1 MSTLRQ
7 FNTPISLSSAALS
20 ATHNSNT
27 VANIFTTGGN
37 VGIGTTA
44 PTTTLSVQGTNVS
57 TSIIT
62 DGENKNATLFLGTPF
77 LGDPNNGLKTALI
90 AQGKNNYSQARL
102 HFCLDNSNIN
112 NTASYAS
119 ISNSRMMID
128 SNGYVGIGTTSPVST
143 LDVRGDVW
151 AANGIR
157 LVSTTSPSINY
168 IQSGIAL
175 VGGSVADLRIGPVG
189 SQNPCMTVRTNGNVG
204 ISTTAPTY
212 TLDVDGTLE
221 TYNSN
226 GLMLFASS
234 GNLGIGNT
242 APSFKLDVTS
252 NARFTGKVHIGSNST
267 VGSLVGSTSG
277 SGLNIYYGNLD
288 NTPWQISSNSGIFTI
303 NQYGSSNIFSINTV
317 GNVGISTTAPS
328 YTLDVNGTLEA
339 SNSNG
344 LMLFASS
351 GNVFIGSTNTTNSAF
366 GNGNLMLYGTNNSNN
381 GIAINGVGNS
391 TLQFFNSGA
400 LKGAVVSV
408 ATAGNWST
416 DSRVGDMVI
425 RCASNQSILFNSN
438 GGSGVS
444 TMIISGGNVGIGTTS
459 PGEAL
464 EIRGNLRVGNSTS
477 GNYISFYGTNGD
489 TPGGWN
495 HTYIGERIYNPTEQS
510 ELLLFK
516 GNDSTTGGGADRI
529 RLLAAEHKIDI
540 YTSTLNGTFE
550 GVGTSGTNIMTIN
563 SSGTLVT
570 GSITK
575 TVYNSG
581 EVIQSKCYS
590 SAIGTS
596 FTTSISGAYPVVVS
610 TLSFTPLSSSSFIM
624 VSVDCTYSV
633 PGSGPDTF
641 QSGITI
647 AGTTVI
653 TKSQTWYA
661 SGTDISTT
669 MRNNNNSLF
678 PLMGIA
684 PNTST
689 TAKTIQVLAGRGT
702 SDDTMTLSNINIE
715 IREIKQ

>member
-1 MSTLRQ
+1 MYPQSNGGETSMSFYNNNIASGNTTRWVAGHNVTVGIGNFGFWNSS
-7 FNTPISLSSAALS
+7 FNAPVMALTS
-20 ATHNSNT
+20 T
-27 VANIFTTGGN
+27 GN

-44 PTTTLSVQGTNVS
+44 PAHKLDVVGTIDATTYTGSNIMVS
-57 TSIIT
+57 GSIGSLGSI
-62 DGENKNATLFLGTPF
+62 DAGSQFLGQ
-77 LGDPNNGLKTALI
+77 PN
-90 AQGKNNYSQARL
+90 
-102 HFCLDNSNIN
+102 DN
-112 NTASYAS
+112 A
-119 ISNSRMMID
+119 
-128 SNGYVGIGTTSPVST
+128 
-143 LDVRGDVW
+143 
-151 AANGIR
+151 
-157 LVSTTSPSINY
+157 
-168 IQSGIAL
+168 
-175 VGGSVADLRIGPVG
+175 
-189 SQNPCMTVRTNGNVG
+189 
-204 ISTTAPTY
+204 
-212 TLDVDGTLE
+212 
-221 TYNSN
+221 
-226 GLMLFASS
+226 
-234 GNLGIGNT
+234 T
-242 APSFKLDVTS
+242 APSFS
-252 NARFTGKVHIGSNST
+252 WTG
-267 VGSLVGSTSG
+267 
-277 SGLNIYYGNLD
+277 D
-288 NTPWQISSNSGIFTI
+288 
-303 NQYGSSNIFSINTV
+303 
-317 GNVGISTTAPS
+317 
-328 YTLDVNGTLEA
+328 
-339 SNSNG
+339 
-344 LMLFASS
+344 
-351 GNVFIGSTNTTNSAF
+351 TNTGMYRPLADTLGF
-366 GNGNLMLYGTNNSNN
+366 VT
-381 GIAINGVGNS
+381 NGVERM
-391 TLQFFNSGA
+391 
-400 LKGAVVSV
+400 
-408 ATAGNWST
+408 
-416 DSRVGDMVI
+416 RV
-425 RCASNQSILFNSN
+425 
-438 GGSGVS
+438 
-444 TMIISGGNVGIGTTS
+444 TTGGNVGIGTTS

-489 TPGGWN
+489 IPGGWN